1 MKIILSADKTCD
13 LTTELMETYDVST
26 IPYHISLEGN
36 DYTDS
41 IDITPDALYE
51 AYRERKAL
59 PKTSAINAYEY
70 TQYFEHWT
78 SQGYA
83 VIHFCLGSALTSSYQ
98 NCCVAASELENVYVV
113 DSCNLSSAIGL
124 QIIDCRKMIDE
135 GKEAADIYEYFSHNQ
150 QKYHGSFVIDTY
162 EFLKAGGRCSALAAF
177 GANLLNIKVSIE
189 VDNTSGSMGVGKKYR
204 GKQERVLQQYVKDKL
219 NQYPDIIKDK
229 IFITH
234 SGIDESLVE
243 LVKKTI
249 EETMPFENIY
259 VTTASC
265 TISCHCGPG
274 TLGILFATEE
284 NRA

>member
-1 MKIILSADKTCD
+1 MKIILSADRTCD
-13 LTTELMETYDVST
+13 LTQGLKEQYQIET
-26 IPYHISLEGN
+26 IPYHISLEGR

-41 IDITPDALYE
+41 VDITPNDLYE
-51 AYRERKAL
+51 AYWERKAL
-59 PKTSAINAYEY
+59 PKTSAVNAYEY
-70 TQYFEHWT
+70 RQYFEQWT
-78 SQGYA
+78 TQGYA

-98 NCCVAASELENVYVV
+98 NCCVAASELSNVYVV
-113 DSCNLSSAIGL
+113 DSCNLSTATGL
-124 QIIDCRKMIDE
+124 QIMDCREMIAE
-135 GKEAADIYEYFSHNQ
+135 GMDAADIYEYFSHNQ
-150 QKYHGSFVIDTY
+150 QKYHASFVVDTY

-189 VDNTSGSMGVGKKYR
+189 VDNTCGSMGVGKKYR

-219 NQYPDIIKDK
+219 SQYPDIIKDK
-229 IFITH
+229 IMITH
-234 SGIDESLVE
+234 SGVDEHIVE
-243 LVKKTI
+243 LVKQTI
-249 EETMPFENIY
+249 KETMKFDHIY

>member
-1 MKIILSADKTCD
+1 MKIILSADRTCD
-13 LTTELMETYDVST
+13 LTAELKEQYQVET
-26 IPYHISLEGN
+26 IPYHISLEGK

-41 IDITPDALYE
+41 VDITPSDLYE
-51 AYRERKAL
+51 AYWDRKAL

-70 TQYFEHWT
+70 QQYFEQWT
-78 SQGYA
+78 TQGYA

-98 NCCVAASELENVYVV
+98 NCCVAASELSNVYVV
-113 DSCNLSSAIGL
+113 DSCNLSTATGL
-124 QIIDCRKMIDE
+124 QIMDCRKMIDD
-135 GKEAADIYEYFSHNQ
+135 GMEAADIHEYFSHNQ
-150 QKYHGSFVIDTY
+150 QKYHGSFVVDTY
-162 EFLKAGGRCSALAAF
+162 EFLKAGGRCSAIAAF

-234 SGIDESLVE
+234 SGVDEHIVE
-243 LVKKTI
+243 IVRQTI
-249 EETMPFENIY
+249 EETMKFDHIY

>member
-13 LTTELMETYDVST
+13 LTKELMEQYQVET
-26 IPYHISLEGN
+26 IPYHISLEGK

-41 IDITPDALYE
+41 VDITQDDLYE
-51 AYRERKAL
+51 AFWERKAL

-70 TQYFEHWT
+70 KTYFEQWT
-78 SQGYA
+78 KQGYQ

-113 DSCNLSSAIGL
+113 DSCNLSTATAL
-124 QIIDCRKMIDE
+124 QILDCRKMIDE
-135 GKEAADIYEYFSHNQ
+135 GMEAKDIYEYFSHNQ

-162 EFLKAGGRCSALAAF
+162 QFLKAGGRCSAMAAF

-189 VDNTSGSMGVGKKYR
+189 VDNTSGSMGIGKKYR
-204 GKQERVLQQYVKDKL
+204 GKQDRVLKQYVTDKL
-219 NQYPDIIKDK
+219 AQYSDIVTDK

-234 SGIDESLVE
+234 SGVDEQIVE

-249 EETMPFENIY
+249 EETMHFDRIY
-259 VTTASC
+259 VTKASC

-274 TLGILFATEE
+274 TLGILFATETNE
-284 NRA
+284 A

>member
-1 MKIILSADKTCD
+1 MKIILSADRTCD
-13 LTTELMETYDVST
+13 LTEELKEKYQVET
-26 IPYHISLEGN
+26 IPYHISPEGK

-41 IDITPDALYE
+41 VDITPNDLYE
-51 AYRERKAL
+51 AYWERKTL

-70 TQYFEHWT
+70 QQYFEQWT
-78 SQGYA
+78 MQGYA

-98 NCCVAASELENVYVV
+98 NCCVAASELSNVYVI
-113 DSCNLSSAIGL
+113 DSCNLSTATGL
-124 QIIDCRKMIDE
+124 QIMDCRKMIDD
-135 GKEAADIYEYFSHNQ
+135 GMEAADIHAYFSNNQ
-150 QKYHGSFVIDTY
+150 QKYHGSFVVDTY
-162 EFLKAGGRCSALAAF
+162 EFLKAGGRCSAIAAF

-219 NQYPDIIKDK
+219 GQYPDIIKDK

-234 SGIDESLVE
+234 SGVE
-243 LVKKTI
+243 EHIVEIVRKTI
-249 EETMPFENIY
+249 EETMKFDHIY